1 MMALRSS
8 VSSDG
13 ARVRFGAYN
22 WKVQLI
28 ARASE
33 NKGFTLNKEIQ
44 LIILTGVSR
53 LSTNHMDISCL
64 CEVTKQRQ
72 SILLMLKE
80 INKA

>member
-1 MMALRSS
+1 
-8 VSSDG
+8 
-13 ARVRFGAYN
+13 
-22 WKVQLI
+22 
-28 ARASE
+28 
-33 NKGFTLNKEIQ
+33 LNKEIQ

>member
-1 MMALRSS
+1 VIALRSS
-8 VSSDG
+8 ALSDG
-13 ARVRFGAYN
+13 ACVVLTIGRGSSLREPPRIG
-22 WKVQLI
+22 
-28 ARASE
+28 
-33 NKGFTLNKEIQ
+33 GFTLNKEIQ

>member
-1 MMALRSS
+1 
-8 VSSDG
+8 VCG
-13 ARVRFGAYN
+13 AHN
-22 WKVQLI
+22 WKGKLI